1 MHRILSIVIV
11 TFGCLCHLEA
21 QIATSSPYSRFG
33 LGELQQNI
41 FPEFNAFGGASIA
54 LSGSSSVNP
63 TNPATYTYFPANSFL
78 LSTGGW
84 HQTTEMQNSSAKQIV
99 NNNSFSHLILGFPL
113 SRKIGASF
121 GMLPFSSTGY
131 EMNADLVDIE
141 DVYHQATAN
150 YYGDGG
156 LSKIYFGGA
165 YELLSGFSVGIN
177 ASYLFGG
184 LNRRKKLIY
193 DDASFFNS
201 RSNSRINLKG
211 YYYELGLL
219 YKKRLNGND
228 EFSIGI
234 TTNNNSLIRAKKTEL
249 VESFEFSGLL
259 EIPKDT
265 FVNATHWGDVTLPQY
280 ISAGFSYNK
289 DKRWLFIADY
299 AYQDWA
305 DYSMFNESDN
315 LSNSMKICGGM
326 QYTPE
331 YNSITKYYKR
341 MDYRF
346 GVSYKKTPL
355 QFEENNLNEISLSF
369 GFGIPVRK
377 SRTKYDFSCILGKR
391 GTTDDNLIQEQFVR
405 LGLSVS
411 YDGIWFVKRK
421 YD

>member
-1 MHRILSIVIV
+1 MIV

-184 LNRRKKLIY
+184 LNRRKRLIY
-193 DDASFFNS
+193 DDESFLNS
-201 RSNSRINLKG
+201 RSNSKINLK
-211 YYYELGLL
+211 
-219 YKKRLNGND
+219 
-228 EFSIGI
+228 
-234 TTNNNSLIRAKKTEL
+234 
-249 VESFEFSGLL
+249 
-259 EIPKDT
+259 
-265 FVNATHWGDVTLPQY
+265 
-280 ISAGFSYNK
+280 
-289 DKRWLFIADY
+289 
-299 AYQDWA
+299 
-305 DYSMFNESDN
+305 
-315 LSNSMKICGGM
+315 
-326 QYTPE
+326 YT
-331 YNSITKYYKR
+331 
-341 MDYRF
+341 
-346 GVSYKKTPL
+346 
-355 QFEENNLNEISLSF
+355 
-369 GFGIPVRK
+369 
-377 SRTKYDFSCILGKR
+377 
-391 GTTDDNLIQEQFVR
+391 
-405 LGLSVS
+405 
-411 YDGIWFVKRK
+411 
-421 YD
+421 